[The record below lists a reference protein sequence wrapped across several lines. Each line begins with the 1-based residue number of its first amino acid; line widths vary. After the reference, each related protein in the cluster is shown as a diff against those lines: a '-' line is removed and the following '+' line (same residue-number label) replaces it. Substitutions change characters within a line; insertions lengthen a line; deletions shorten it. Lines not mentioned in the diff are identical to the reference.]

1 MKTSV
6 IVLAVV
12 GILALGLL
20 SFPERKALAEKS
32 TSYFIIFKV
41 DHVDSL
47 SEAGDQKAIMERAIE
62 LLRGKLE
69 ILKLKS
75 AELRQKAKD
84 IIILSYQGNRDPRK
98 IVESIQPKDLVVS
111 LTVVGIFKGQEIPEA
126 SPR

>member
-1 MKTSV
+1 MKTRMTF
-6 IVLAVV
+6 LAIA

-20 SFPERKALAEKS
+20 SFPERKAAAEKS

-62 LLRGKLE
+62 LLQDKLE
-69 ILKLKS
+69 TLNLKA
-75 AELRQKAKD
+75 AELRQKSKD